1 MGLTDSYAYFL
12 PIHALY
18 QIVSI
23 KLCHNIDPDK
33 CRGCTLCARNC
44 PVKAIS
50 GAVKQP
56 HVIDRTKCVKCG
68 LCESNCKF
76 GAIERR

>member
-23 KLCHNIDPDK
+23 KLCHNTKIRK
-33 CRGCTLCARNC
+33 TSTLNRKIAAKPIQTGGMHLLNRRESR
-44 PVKAIS
+44 KAKR
-50 GAVKQP
+50 A
-56 HVIDRTKCVKCG
+56 
-68 LCESNCKF
+68 N
-76 GAIERR
+76 

>member
-1 MGLTDSYAYFL
+1 MCKALMSYY
-12 PIHALY
+12 
-18 QIVSI
+18 
-23 KLCHNIDPDK
+23 IDPDK